1 MTFKRLSILLICL
14 LGSLAL
20 AQAPL
25 RVLVL
30 PFDASEAADNYG
42 LGLAVGIQRG
52 LNTLE
57 GVYVPPVGDGA
68 LVASRAA
75 ALGGD
80 LTGTVAGLFDA
91 DALVSG
97 AVSLTDD
104 GLRVTLAFSGPRFPQ
119 GEQTTFDVPAVS
131 STVVRTINEEVV
143 ARLGLSVDGTVQA
156 RLDAVASQAPTVFS
170 LGPVGVAAS
179 RLGSSATELA
189 GAIELDGNSSW
200 VHSEYARALMLSG
213 NADGALSAS
222 QRALELNPTDIE
234 AMVDHG
240 IILSQFG
247 RTDEAIAQY
256 DQALQINS
264 WHAMALAGRALLSG
278 SPSEALAGFDRAV
291 TAYPRLSEAWL
302 DMVALTNDNARALQL
317 LRRAA
322 GYLPE
327 SVQIHRSFTLRTIA
341 AGDADGALNYLRQVA
356 SDQLAA
362 TPTLY
367 SLAIH
372 LPASHTP
379 QAIEFARQ
387 GATAFPDSTIPGLT
401 EAHLLRRADRISEA
415 EALLRNLNTAHPQ
428 DVEVTNQLAIT
439 VAAAGRV
446 GEAQQLFESISGSSP
461 VVQLNLAQALLEDGQ
476 AQAALQVLQ
485 PLAAAAGADAD
496 TLTLYG
502 DALARTG
509 DRQAAEIAYLNALA
523 ADPNWTPANVGL
535 TRLGE
540 QAQVTGGQS
549 FTMPAAAAA
558 PFERGLT
565 ALNSGDTTTAIIE
578 FTAASDNNG
587 GALADFY
594 LGYSLQVSGRER
606 DAIPAYEAALAELP
620 ESDIILNN
628 LGYSQLTL
636 GRYDLALPLLR
647 RAIAA
652 NDDNAQAHMNLGLTY
667 FGLSRYGD
675 AVASWER
682 STALQPDLAATL
694 EDLIQEARSRT
705 GQ

>member
-1 MTFKRLSILLICL
+1 MIFKRFAILLICL

-30 PFDASEAADNYG
+30 PFDASEAAESYG
-42 LGLAVGIQRG
+42 LGLAVGVQRA

-68 LVASRAA
+68 LVSSRAA
-75 ALGGD
+75 GLVED

-97 AVSLTDD
+97 AITLSDS
-104 GLRVTLAFSGPRFPQ
+104 GYRVTLAFSGPRFPQ
-119 GEQTTFDVPAVS
+119 GEQVTFEVPAVS
-131 STVVRTINEEVV
+131 STLVRTTTENVV
-143 ARLGLSVDGTVQA
+143 SQLGISVDGTVQA
-156 RLDAVASQAPTVFS
+156 RLDAVASQAPSVFS
-170 LGPVGVAAS
+170 MGPIGLAAG
-179 RLGSSATELA
+179 RLGASVSELA
-189 GAIELDGNSSW
+189 GLLEQDGNSSW

-213 NADGALSAS
+213 NSQGALDAS
-222 QRALELNPTDIE
+222 NRALELNPTDIE
-234 AMVDHG
+234 AMVNHG
-240 IILSQFG
+240 IILAQLG

-256 DQALQINS
+256 DAALAINS
-264 WHAMALAGRALLSG
+264 WHAMALAGRAILTPDPG
-278 SPSEALAGFDRAV
+278 QALAGFERA
-291 TAYPRLSEAWL
+291 TTSYPRLPEAWL
-302 DMVALTNDNARALQL
+302 EQVALTGDNARALQL

-327 SVQIHRSFTLRTIA
+327 SLQIHRNFVLRTIA
-341 AGDADGALNYLRQVA
+341 AGDPAGALNYLRQVA
-356 SDQLAA
+356 ANELAA
-362 TPTLY
+362 TPSLY
-367 SLAIH
+367 SLAMH
-372 LPASHTP
+372 LPDSLAAE
-379 QAIEFARQ
+379 AIDFARQ
-387 GATAFPDSTIPGLT
+387 GASAFPQSTIPGLT
-401 EAHLLRRADRISEA
+401 EAHLLRRAGRIAEA
-415 EALLRNLNTAHPQ
+415 ETLLRSLNTAHPD
-428 DVEVTNQLAIT
+428 DVEVVNQLAIT

-446 GEAQQLFESISGSSP
+446 GEAQGLFESISGTSP

-485 PLAAAAGADAD
+485 PLAADPAADAD

-509 DRQAAEIAYLNALA
+509 DRQAAETAYRNALNV
-523 ADPNWTPANVGL
+523 DPNWQPASTGL

-540 QAQVTGGQS
+540 QAQVTGGQA
-549 FTMPAAAAA
+549 FTIPAAAAG

-565 ALNSGDTTTAIIE
+565 ALNAGDITTAIIE
-578 FTAASDNNG
+578 FTAATDNDG
-587 GALADFY
+587 GPLADFY
-594 LGYSLQVSGRER
+594 KGYTLQISGRVRE
-606 DAIPAYEAALAELP
+606 AVPAYEAALEQLP
-620 ESDIILNN
+620 ESDIVLNN

-652 NDDNAQAHMNLGLTY
+652 NDGNAQAHMNLGLAF

-675 AVASWER
+675 AVGSWER
-682 STALQPDLAATL
+682 AVALQPELTATL
-694 EDLIQEARSRT
+694 QELIDEARTRS